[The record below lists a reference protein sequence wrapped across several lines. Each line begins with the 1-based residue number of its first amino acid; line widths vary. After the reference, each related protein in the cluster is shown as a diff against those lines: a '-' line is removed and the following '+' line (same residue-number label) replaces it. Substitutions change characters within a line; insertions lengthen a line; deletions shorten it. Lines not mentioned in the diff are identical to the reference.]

1 MKKHE
6 KDSVEYYLLKNL
18 NYLLMMNSSKIKE
31 NKAKYNHMIIMA

>member
-18 NYLLMMNSSKIKE
+18 NYLLIDYYGV
-31 NKAKYNHMIIMA
+31 ADQVF